1 MIIQGERINDEMRD
15 NEMKDNRLIIQKYR
29 SFLSS
34 SFFHIQHIMIIQT
47 EELRTHKTMSVTK
60 APVLPEDPMG
70 PKRW

>member
-15 NEMKDNRLIIQKYR
+15 NEVKDNRLIIQKYR
-29 SFLSS
+29 SFIAS
-34 SFFHIQHIMIIQT
+34 SFIHIQHIMIIQT

>member
-15 NEMKDNRLIIQKYR
+15 NEVKDNRLIIQKYR

-34 SFFHIQHIMIIQT
+34 SFFHIEHIMIIQN